1 MESEFDKEMDALL
14 RQSARGETAPVDSKS
29 KIQNPKSHLDADQIS
44 LFAENALSEKT
55 KAVYIEHFAG
65 CDRCRKILSNVISL
79 DAENSRETVYAPQK
93 ATIAATLPWYKCL
106 FAVPNSAY
114 ATGALLLV
122 FAGLAALMFLKSP
135 NDSKNAE
142 IARQVDPIQ
151 KMSGP
156 NAGGDAQIGESNAAV
171 MSNVASMSPNSAMS
185 NFGASATN
193 AASATNTAAIS
204 ATNAAGS
211 MSRGAPVSNSASTAN
226 KQTGKKN
233 ETAKNQV
240 QSLVE
245 SVVAGNDKTASET
258 GGASFDGRKNQVSD
272 NARTRAADETIEP
285 DAPKLEAPMT
295 TRSAPV
301 ELPLNG
307 RNTSG
312 LSGVRAKNSKSD
324 APETR
329 AAGGKTFKRENGVWY
344 DSAYGGQ
351 PTTNVRRDSADYKK
365 LDSGLRSIAESLSG
379 AIVVVFDGKAYR
391 IQ

>member
-1 MESEFDKEMDALL
+1 MESEFDREMDALL
-14 RQSARGETAPVDSKS
+14 RQSARGETAPVDSKFE
-29 KIQNPKSHLDADQIS
+29 IQDPKSHLDADQIS

-93 ATIAATLPWYKCL
+93 ATIAATLPWYKRL

-135 NDSKNAE
+135 NDSKNTE
-142 IARQVDPIQ
+142 IARQVEPIQ

-156 NAGGDAQIGESNAAV
+156 NAGGGAQTSESNAAA
-171 MSNVASMSPNSAMS
+171 MSNAASMSPNSAMS
-185 NFGASATN
+185 NLGAGATN
-193 AASATNTAAIS
+193 AASATNRAAIS

-211 MSRGAPVSNSASTAN
+211 MSRGAPVSNSVSIAN
-226 KQTGKKN
+226 KQTDKKN
-233 ETAKNQV
+233 ETAKSQA
-240 QSLVE
+240 QSLAE
-245 SVVAGNDKTASET
+245 SVIAGNDKTASET
-258 GGASFDGRKNQVSD
+258 GGASIDGQKNQVSD
-272 NARTRAADETIEP
+272 NARTRPAAETIEP
-285 DAPKLEAPMT
+285 DAPKPAAPMT
-295 TRSAPV
+295 TSSAPA
-301 ELPLNG
+301 ELPVNG
-307 RNTSG
+307 RTTSALG
-312 LSGVRAKNSKSD
+312 NSIKRKSKSA

-329 AAGGKTFKRENGVWY
+329 AAGGRTFKRENGVWY

-351 PTTNVRRDSADYKK
+351 ATTNVRRDSADYKK
-365 LDSGLRSIAESLSG
+365 LASGLRSIAESLSG